1 MDQAVGSSNTPVVVN
16 PITSGKSAID
26 LAELQ
31 VPAPESREGDL
42 MRNKGSN
49 IDLNALYQ
57 QSQQQ
62 QPAFGFNMMM
72 PMMSAGGGH
81 GGMPIPGGHNI
92 PSSNNFAGNQNFYIG
107 SPTKNGSVA
116 SSVGKTMGVESG
128 MFSSSNVRPTRIA
141 PQPPQLNVNS
151 PTNPINLNSVQPP
164 NLNQFEPLI
173 IPQTMTN
180 GQHVFQ
186 QQQMTTGSNVAFSM
200 APSTMSPKMPF
211 QDPFQNQAT
220 FPPGPAFMDSGIQ
233 NIPNLAGS
241 TPNLTIFS
249 SSMQAE
255 PPMVDPSIMMP
266 GQTLTLRGDD
276 TTVNASTTNQL
287 AIGGGLNIRFPK
299 SMSTSS
305 LRTNLSSSITEPGP
319 VSELSQTPG
328 SGDLPLNS
336 SPSSST
342 LAAAVE
348 PCDNNKRFAAFH
360 FLQRNSAI
368 VDKVIKDE
376 DESSSKGNKP
386 KDVVDGLEPISIP
399 DEHGVT
405 SNITVTLPSGET
417 GKHESENET
426 KTPKDKEDNKENI
439 GKPI

>member
-1 MDQAVGSSNTPVVVN
+1 MDQGVGSSNTPVVVN

-62 QPAFGFNMMM
+62 QPTFGFNMMM
-72 PMMSAGGGH
+72 PMMSSGGGH
-81 GGMPIPGGHNI
+81 GGMSISGGHNI
-92 PSSNNFAGNQNFYIG
+92 PSSNNFGGNQNFYIG
-107 SPTKNGSVA
+107 SPKNNGSVA
-116 SSVGKTMGVESG
+116 SSVGKTMGVESS
-128 MFSSSNVRPTRIA
+128 MFSPSNIRPTRIA

-151 PTNPINLNSVQPP
+151 PTNPIHPNSVQPP
-164 NLNQFEPLI
+164 QNLNQFEPLI
-173 IPQTMTN
+173 IPQSMTN

-186 QQQMTTGSNVAFSM
+186 QQQINTGSNDAFSM
-200 APSTMSPKMPF
+200 APPTMSPKTPF

-220 FPPGPAFMDSGIQ
+220 FPPGPVFMDSGIQ

-241 TPNLTIFS
+241 TPNLTMFS

-266 GQTLTLRGDD
+266 GQTLTPRGDN
-276 TTVNASTTNQL
+276 TTVNASTSNQL

-336 SPSSST
+336 SPSAST
-342 LAAAVE
+342 LSVAV
-348 PCDNNKRFAAFH
+348 DAF
-360 FLQRNSAI
+360 
-368 VDKVIKDE
+368 VDLF
-376 DESSSKGNKP
+376 
-386 KDVVDGLEPISIP
+386 GLMRL
-399 DEHGVT
+399 GR
-405 SNITVTLPSGET
+405 
-417 GKHESENET
+417 
-426 KTPKDKEDNKENI
+426 
-439 GKPI
+439 